1 MLQFFRVRKYKMSV
15 PSGQVSFSEVV
26 TALELIKSAKRIDG
40 TFSAFEE
47 PIAEGLVKNWQEKVD
62 GYRKK
67 LEEDA
72 AKKETGEKETKAA
85 EVEAAEAAETPLAK
99 SADTKVV
106 EVEEKG
112 STEI

>member
-1 MLQFFRVRKYKMSV
+1 MSV

-47 PIAEGLVKNWQEKVD
+47 PIAEVLIKNWQEKVD

-67 LEEDA
+67 LEEA
-72 AKKETGEKETKAA
+72 AEKEKEA
-85 EVEAAEAAETPLAK
+85 VEAAEAVEATETPLAK
-99 SADTKVV
+99 EKV
-106 EVEEKG
+106 ESKFK
-112 STEI
+112 

>member
-1 MLQFFRVRKYKMSV
+1 MSV

-26 TALELIKSAKRIDG
+26 TALELIKSAKRING

-67 LEEDA
+67 LEEDS
-72 AKKETGEKETKAA
+72 EKESKAA
-85 EVEAAEAAETPLAK
+85 EAEAAEVAATPLAK
-99 SADTKVV
+99 DKDIKVV
-106 EVEEKG
+106 DVEEKG
-112 STEI
+112 ETEI

>member
-1 MLQFFRVRKYKMSV
+1 MSV

-47 PIAEGLVKNWQEKVD
+47 PIAESLVKNWQEKVD

-67 LEEDA
+67 LEEDS
-72 AKKETGEKETKAA
+72 EKESKAA
-85 EVEAAEAAETPLAK
+85 EAEAAETAANPLAK
-99 SADTKVV
+99 APDTKVV
-106 EVEEKG
+106 DVEEKG
-112 STEI
+112 ATEI

>member
-1 MLQFFRVRKYKMSV
+1 MSV

-47 PIAEGLVKNWQEKVD
+47 PIAEGLIKNWQEKVD

-72 AKKETGEKETKAA
+72 EKEKLAA
-85 EVEAAEAAETPLAK
+85 EATEAAEAAKTPVAK
-99 SADTKVV
+99 AADTKVV
-106 EVEEKG
+106 DVEEK
-112 STEI
+112 EPPKFK